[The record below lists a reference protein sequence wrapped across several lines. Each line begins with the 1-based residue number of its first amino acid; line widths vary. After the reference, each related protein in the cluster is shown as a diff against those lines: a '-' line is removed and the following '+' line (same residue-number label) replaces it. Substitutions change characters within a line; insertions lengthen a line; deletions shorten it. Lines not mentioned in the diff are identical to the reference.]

1 MQAGLLSLSLPLPFS
16 LSKIISVGHYKGYP
30 ALIFWGELKAR
41 QIDIGEY
48 ILLKK
53 KKSHLTLCITLL
65 WSLFSHLYHL
75 FKNIAIVLSNEHF
88 SFLLP
93 YHLQLNE

>member
-53 KKSHLTLCITLL
+53 KKKVILL
-65 WSLFSHLYHL
+65 
-75 FKNIAIVLSNEHF
+75 
-88 SFLLP
+88 
-93 YHLQLNE
+93 

>member
-53 KKSHLTLCITLL
+53 KKVILL
-65 WSLFSHLYHL
+65 YALLYYGPY
-75 FKNIAIVLSNEHF
+75 
-88 SFLLP
+88 FLISIIYLKT
-93 YHLQLNE
+93 